1 MKLVQT
7 ELRKWRNQNM
17 KIKIKSLHMENF
29 KGCKNRTVEFSNK
42 TKISGAN
49 ATGKTTIF
57 DAFTWLL
64 FNKNSA
70 GEEKFN
76 VRPLDESGNQIDNV
90 EIKVVAILDIDGKE
104 IELSKVQKQKWVKKR
119 GTNVTELQGNENLY
133 EVGGYPKSEKDFKEY
148 IASIM
153 DENLFKMI
161 TSPYFFTSMK
171 WQDQRNILMQ
181 FITEMSDLEMA
192 QKNEKFAELIPDF
205 ENAPSTE
212 DIKKKYQKA
221 LSEWKKKQAEI
232 PTRIDEV
239 SKQKVDIDV
248 AELELAKNDLTE
260 KIADVAE
267 KIKSGNKVIDDLEQ
281 QKFEL
286 QFEINDCKRKA
297 NEVLIKKRNELD
309 NKQYETTK
317 ESNDL
322 IQKISVIERGI
333 AEKKETVNR
342 LESEKSELGEQY
354 KAKLAEEFSGTLDFE
369 ESKWVFD
376 ESSTVCSLCGQVL
389 PKDKIAEIKADFET
403 RKADAKVK
411 AEQNLANEKESFEN
425 SKESEIKRIIALG
438 NEKKH
443 AIEKLQKEIVDSE
456 KILPEWKKELG
467 TLKSSKKEY
476 ESKLAELPQEAD
488 LSSNEEYQALLKK
501 DAYLAAQIATVKE
514 NGVNTDELEN
524 EKASYEDELEN
535 VKAELAQAAKN
546 VEIDERIEE
555 LEKEQSEV
563 GQKVADQEKMLCLLE
578 EFIREKMNLISE
590 SINDKF
596 NTVEWKLFEMQLN
609 GGMKECCECTVN
621 GVPFSTLNTG
631 HRIVAGLDIINGL
644 SELKG
649 VVAPIFIDNCEA
661 VSDGNLPNMD
671 AQVISMYVSN
681 DKELIVSE

>member
-1 MKLVQT
+1 
-7 ELRKWRNQNM
+7 M